1 MGYRLGIDLG
11 ATRTVA
17 VVCRPAPD
25 GPPDTHVY
33 ELSSVL
39 SLNADGA
46 MVPGFSADP
55 AREARGF
62 TARVGV
68 PGPLLVAGRSWAAET
83 LCAVLVR
90 RLVDRIAEREG
101 GQPEGI
107 ALSRPPSWSRH
118 AESLLGAALE
128 GFGLAVTFVAAPRAV
143 AIRDGGWSAGPLA
156 VLDLGESH
164 CTAAVVGADLDVL
177 AVERVDGGAGTE
189 LDRLLAERVAT
200 GGPADDAAL
209 LHACRGGKERLSAE
223 PAVEIAVPTGHPSPL
238 HASPPASWLDRD
250 TFDDLARPLVAAAA
264 ALLRR
269 TVEASGVDV
278 ADVLLVGG
286 SARVPL
292 VGTVV
297 AETLGRPVRI
307 DPEPEHAAA
316 IGTVLAIQPGV
327 PEPAGD
333 AGDRGTAAYVLAAG
347 ATAANAG
354 AVTAIAT
361 GPVPASVPGLPPTSF
376 VPPVAD
382 TPAASVPAVDPASY
396 SAPPVTRLPAAES
409 AWEHDDGGGSRRR
422 RTGVLI
428 GASVLLVALGLTGIV
443 AAWPREQ
450 ALRPGAEAVLG
461 TGTTSSPP
469 TPSVAPLSTSPTV
482 AEDGSAGIVA
492 PQSTGAREAGEAGEA
507 RPWARTTTPSGSARN
522 AQDSPPDSS
531 APESSAAAQPPAQDP
546 ATGNEAAQNPPAQN
560 PPAQNPPAPNP
571 PAQNPRAATPRA
583 QGPAAQDPSAPGPPG
598 GSPAA
603 PQDRRQSAPPQ
614 GSAPAQPGPASSPPA
629 GGSAPPRQQ
638 APGSANRAP
647 SGGASSTDGSRAGA
661 AGQASAPPPSG
672 AAPSA
677 R

>member
-17 VVCRPAPD
+17 VVCRPVPD

-107 ALSRPPSWSRH
+107 ALSRPPSWSLH

-143 AIRDGGWSAGPLA
+143 AIRDGGGSAGPLA

-177 AVERVDGGAGTE
+177 AAERVDGGAGTE
-189 LDRLLAERVAT
+189 LDRLLAERVAA

-209 LHACRGGKERLSAE
+209 LHACRGAKERLSAE

-238 HASPPASWLDRD
+238 HASPPASWLNRD
-250 TFDDLARPLVAAAA
+250 SFDELARPLVEAAA

-297 AETLGRPVRI
+297 AETLGRPARI

-316 IGTVLAIQPGV
+316 IGAVLAILPGV
-327 PEPAGD
+327 PDPAGTS
-333 AGDRGTAAYVLAAG
+333 GDRGTAAYVLAAG

-354 AVTAIAT
+354 AVTAIAV
-361 GPVPASVPGLPPTSF
+361 GPVSASVPGLPATSF
-376 VPPVAD
+376 APPIAD
-382 TPAASVPAVDPASY
+382 APAASLPAADPAPY
-396 SAPPVTRLPAAES
+396 TAPAVTRLPAAES
-409 AWEHDDGGGSRRR
+409 VWEYGDGGGSRRR

-428 GASVLLVALGLTGIV
+428 GASALLMALGLTGIV

-450 ALRPGAEAVLG
+450 ALGTGAEAELG
-461 TGTTSSPP
+461 TGTTSGPP
-469 TPSVAPLSTSPTV
+469 APSVAPLSTSPTV
-482 AEDGSAGIVA
+482 VEDGSPGIVA
-492 PQSTGAREAGEAGEA
+492 PQPTRARETGEV
-507 RPWARTTTPSGSARN
+507 RPGASATTPSGSARN
-522 AQDSPPDSS
+522 AQELPPNSS
-531 APESSAAAQPPAQDP
+531 APRSPAAAQPPAEDP
-546 ATGNEAAQNPPAQN
+546 AAGNAAAP
-560 PPAQNPPAPNP
+560 NPPAPNP
-571 PAQNPRAATPRA
+571 PAQ
-583 QGPAAQDPSAPGPPG
+583 GPAAQAPSAPGPSDGAP
-598 GSPAA
+598 PA
-603 PQDRRQSAPPQ
+603 QDRRQSPPPQ
-614 GSAPAQPGPASSPPA
+614 GTAPAQPAPASSPPA
-629 GGSAPPRQQ
+629 GGAAPPPQQ

-647 SGGASSTDGSRAGA
+647 SGGASSTDGSTAGA
-661 AGQASAPPPSG
+661 SGQASAPPPGG

>member
-17 VVCRPAPD
+17 VVCRPVPD

-177 AVERVDGGAGTE
+177 AAERVDGGAGTE

-250 TFDDLARPLVAAAA
+250 TFDELARPLVAAAA

-316 IGTVLAIQPGV
+316 IGTVLAILPGV

-333 AGDRGTAAYVLAAG
+333 PGDRGTAAYVLAAG

-361 GPVPASVPGLPPTSF
+361 GPVPAFVPDLPATSF
-376 VPPVAD
+376 VPPVTDASAASL
-382 TPAASVPAVDPASY
+382 PAADPASY
-396 SAPPVTRLPAAES
+396 TGPPVTHLPPAES
-409 AWEHDDGGGSRRR
+409 AWEYDDGGGSRRR

-450 ALRPGAEAVLG
+450 ALRPGAEAALG

-469 TPSVAPLSTSPTV
+469 APSVAPLSTSPAV

-492 PQSTGAREAGEAGEA
+492 PQSTRAREAGEA

-546 ATGNEAAQNPPAQN
+546 ATGNAA
-560 PPAQNPPAPNP
+560 AQNPPAPNP
-571 PAQNPRAATPRA
+571 SVQNPRAPTPRA

-598 GSPAA
+598 GSPPA

-614 GSAPAQPGPASSPPA
+614 GSAPARPAPASSPPA
-629 GGSAPPRQQ
+629 GGTAPPRQQ

-647 SGGASSTDGSRAGA
+647 SGGASSTDGSRAGT